1 MQYAYFCFFVT
12 TLHLTSWRGDGL
24 QNFRLTHVNYK
35 PTHWQPMKE
44 CFPEFCTDKASK
56 QQGLVISCQIWEAR
70 SGAVACVWH
79 IYCSYPSNCREK
91 NVGKLLH
98 KCFRKEQRFLMLSQ
112 NHREGKSFP
121 LLPAPFF
128 YCSLSMLKRNRE
140 TCHAKCALL
149 TPRRVR
155 QLKRPCLEHM
165 LIGDYWRPCSPSFPL
180 CHSKTKSCLR
190 TRRFCAG
197 QDSSCMAVYI

>member
-1 MQYAYFCFFVT
+1 MSD
-12 TLHLTSWRGDGL
+12 TSI
-24 QNFRLTHVNYK
+24 V
-35 PTHWQPMKE
+35 
-44 CFPEFCTDKASK
+44 
-56 QQGLVISCQIWEAR
+56 
-70 SGAVACVWH
+70 H
-79 IYCSYPSNCREK
+79 ILPIAEKK

-98 KCFRKEQRFLMLSQ
+98 KCFQKEQRFLMLSQ
-112 NHREGKSFP
+112 NHSEGKSFP

-165 LIGDYWRPCSPSFPL
+165 LIGEYWRLCSPSFPL

-190 TRRFCAG
+190 TRVLDKIHHAWPCTSRWPWVAQADFQPCWNQGIEAMGIMRLAQSYAASISRFRLG
-197 QDSSCMAVYI
+197 F